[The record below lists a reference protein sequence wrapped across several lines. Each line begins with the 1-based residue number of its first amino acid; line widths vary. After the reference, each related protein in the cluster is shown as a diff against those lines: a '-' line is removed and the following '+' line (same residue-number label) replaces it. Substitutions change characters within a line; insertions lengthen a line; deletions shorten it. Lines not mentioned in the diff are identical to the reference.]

1 MLDIL
6 RQTYAVLNLGREA
19 LYKVVLV
26 CAKYNLKSPLLVLVA
41 YQNAASVRKIEFH
54 HLQ

>member
-19 LYKVVLV
+19 LYNLV
-26 CAKYNLKSPLLVLVA
+26 CAKYNLKSPVLVQVA
-41 YQNAASVRKIEFH
+41 HQNAA
-54 HLQ
+54 